1 MLIISVSISDI
12 ARVSDVLLIMDKY
25 MIVILYIIGTL
36 GAILNIITFLQK
48 QIRRNSCSFY
58 FLSSSIIDFCIMNVF
73 ILMEIITTFNKSLSD
88 LIYST
93 NIWCKVGN
101 CIMFILPC
109 LSSSYIILA
118 SIDRFCISSLNQTL
132 RKWSNLKISR
142 IIVIIVFI
150 IWILFSLHI
159 PIVYNRIRDPL
170 TNITRCSVQI
180 GSPTTFL
187 IIDGF
192 FFSLYKGAITP
203 FLLCIFGLLI
213 YYNMKRSRARV
224 MPQTLSRSNR
234 TTTAQISSITPIII
248 VQNRK
253 TSHMLTML
261 LVQVFLTI
269 ILNIPY
275 MVIYLFGFFNQI
287 PKDLFQLLLFI
298 MFSFIARWFYYMNY
312 CKTFYINTLTSK
324 LFRNSLHQQF
334 LDLFH
339 QHRMIMI
346 NN

>member
-1 MLIISVSISDI
+1 
-12 ARVSDVLLIMDKY
+12 
-25 MIVILYIIGTL
+25 
-36 GAILNIITFLQK
+36 
-48 QIRRNSCSFY
+48 
-58 FLSSSIIDFCIMNVF
+58 
-73 ILMEIITTFNKSLSD
+73 
-88 LIYST
+88 
-93 NIWCKVGN
+93 
-101 CIMFILPC
+101 
-109 LSSSYIILA
+109 
-118 SIDRFCISSLNQTL
+118 
-132 RKWSNLKISR
+132 
-142 IIVIIVFI
+142 
-150 IWILFSLHI
+150 ILFSLHI

-287 PKDLFQLLLFI
+287 PKDLFQLLLYI

-324 LFRNSLHQQF
+324 LFRNSLRQQF

>member
-1 MLIISVSISDI
+1 MLIISVSLSDI
-12 ARVSDVLLIMDKY
+12 ARVSEVLLNMDKY

-101 CIMFILPC
+101 YIMFILPC

-118 SIDRFCISSLNQTL
+118 SIDRFCISSLNQTF

-150 IWILFSLHI
+150 IWIIFSLHI

-261 LVQVFLTI
+261 LVQVLLTI

-287 PKDLFQLLLFI
+287 PKDLFQLLLYI

-324 LFRNSLHQQF
+324 LFRNSLRQQF

-339 QHRMIMI
+339 KHQMIMI